1 MKKTITTPT
10 KTNKDIILIGK
21 EIKKIKTE
29 KKISYYKLSK
39 LSGLTHS
46 QIQNIENGNK
56 AYTFE
61 SLLKV
66 CNGLEIDLGSLIT
79 NLLKNKKSS

>member
-1 MKKTITTPT
+1 MKNTTT
-10 KTNKDIILIGK
+10 KTNINKDIISIGK
-21 EIKKIKTE
+21 EIKKIKSD

-61 SLLKV
+61 SLLKI
-66 CNGLEIDLGSLIT
+66 CNGLDIDIGNLIISV
-79 NLLKNKKSS
+79 LKKVG

>member
-1 MKKTITTPT
+1 MKTTTNT
-10 KTNKDIILIGK
+10 KTSKDIILIGK
-21 EIKKIKTE
+21 EIKKIKSE
-29 KKISYYKLSK
+29 NKISYYKLSK

-61 SLLKV
+61 SLLKI
-66 CNGLEIDLGSLIT
+66 CNGLEIDLGKMIVNILS
-79 NLLKNKKSS
+79 NKK